1 MGAGDELL
9 EGFTF
14 RVACVDEATQCPEP
28 AALIPLT
35 KALSG
40 VLVGDARQL
49 PPTVVSRAA
58 QRAGL
63 GVSLFERLERL
74 GLSPDLLD
82 RQYRMHPSLAAFPSE
97 AFYGGRVASDP
108 DPTSRPAPLGF
119 DWPDARC
126 PLVFVEVDGGEERRA
141 PDGLS
146 VLNEREARRRR
157 RGGTSPRRRAEPIRR
172 ENSRDARAETDETD
186 RRRWTRERS
195 VPRGRRS
202 DCTCTRAQ
210 VRRVQELWTESKRRR
225 GERDDGVAEDG
236 DGSSSDPA
244 KAAAAAEARAARELE
259 VHSVDGFQGREKE
272 VIVLCTV
279 RANDAKKLGFVA
291 DDRRLNVAMTR
302 AKRGLVVLGNRKT
315 LESDETWR
323 RWLRWVDQKGV
334 ATTASAL
341 GLLRGGEEER
351 RGP

>member
-1 MGAGDELL
+1 MK
-9 EGFTF
+9 
-14 RVACVDEATQCPEP
+14 P
-28 AALIPLT
+28 I
-35 KALSG
+35 
-40 VLVGDARQL
+40 
-49 PPTVVSRAA
+49 VV
-58 QRAGL
+58 
-63 GVSLFERLERL
+63 
-74 GLSPDLLD
+74 
-82 RQYRMHPSLAAFPSE
+82 
-97 AFYGGRVASDP
+97 GGRASV
-108 DPTSRPAPLGF
+108 
-119 DWPDARC
+119 RC
-126 PLVFVEVDGGEERRA
+126 PGDVGVIA
-141 PDGLS
+141 PY
-146 VLNEREARRRR
+146 A
-157 RGGTSPRRRAEPIRR
+157 
-172 ENSRDARAETDETD
+172 
-186 RRRWTRERS
+186 
-195 VPRGRRS
+195 
-202 DCTCTRAQ
+202 AQ